1 MITATYEEWEDHK
14 DAKIPMY
21 IFYKTFNNI
30 NEMYQYELEQSGHLS
45 LIIVRKKA
53 IDENGRNIL

>member
-14 DAKIPMY
+14 DARMPINVFK
-21 IFYKTFNNI
+21 KTFNSVK
-30 NEMYQYELEQSGHLS
+30 EMHEYELNNSGHPF

-53 IDENGRNIL
+53 TDENGRNIL